1 MRKLSEVEK
10 PYLRKE
16 PVRFQV
22 GDNVNV
28 GVVITETVE
37 KKGKLEEKDRVQ
49 LFSGRVIARRGTGVN
64 EFFTVRRIVSGEGVE
79 RVFPFNSPKVAHVA
93 VTGSARVRRAKLFF
107 LRERSGKST
116 RLAER
121 YVKDEKADAAPTV
134 RSKAAEASAGSDGA
148 SA

>member
-1 MRKLSEVEK
+1 MRKLAEVEK
-10 PYLRKE
+10 QFMRKV
-16 PVRFQV
+16 PVTFDV

-37 KKGKLEEKDRVQ
+37 KKGKLEEKERIQ

-79 RVFPFNSPKVAHVA
+79 RVFPVHSPKVSNVE
-93 VTGSARVRRAKLFF
+93 VTGSARVRRAKLYF
-107 LRERSGKST
+107 LRDRSGKSV
-116 RLAER
+116 RLQER
-121 YVKDEKADAAPTV
+121 YNRDAKSGSAPAAPADAA
-134 RSKAAEASAGSDGA
+134 GA

>member
-1 MRKLSEVEK
+1 MRKLSEIEK
-10 PYLRKE
+10 PYLRKNALS
-16 PVRFQV
+16 FDV
-22 GDNVNV
+22 GDNVDV

-79 RVFPFNSPKVAHVA
+79 RVFPVHSPKISNVV
-93 VTGSARVRRAKLFF
+93 VTGSARVRRAKLYF
-107 LRERSGKST
+107 LRDRSGKST

-121 YVKDEKADAAPTV
+121 YNKDDKEAAT
-134 RSKAAEASAGSDGA
+134 SKDGDGA